1 MGKEVAIKKKGEGK
15 GDARRKKEADILE
28 WFVIFWTQG
37 VQNESSPSAVTEEE
51 RLRAS
56 ERHFLRPLKSNTQKQ
71 LNIMSPTMLP
81 TSSSLLSLGLQ
92 GLTDSKREKGGGFFS
107 GGTGVVPCC

>member
-15 GDARRKKEADILE
+15 GDARRKKEADILKC
-28 WFVIFWTQG
+28 FVIFRTPG

-56 ERHFLRPLKSNTQKQ
+56 ERERHFLRPLKSNTQK
-71 LNIMSPTMLP
+71 NS
-81 TSSSLLSLGLQ
+81 
-92 GLTDSKREKGGGFFS
+92 
-107 GGTGVVPCC
+107 

>member
-56 ERHFLRPLKSNTQKQ
+56 ERHFLRPLKSNTQKTVKYYEPNDTPH
-71 LNIMSPTMLP
+71 L
-81 TSSSLLSLGLQ
+81 LLSSF
-92 GLTDSKREKGGGFFS
+92 TRF
-107 GGTGVVPCC
+107 TGSD

>member
-1 MGKEVAIKKKGEGK
+1 MGKEVAVKKKEEEK

-28 WFVIFWTQG
+28 WFVIFRKQG

-56 ERHFLRPLKSNTQKQ
+56 ERDT
-71 LNIMSPTMLP
+71 LP
-81 TSSSLLSLGLQ
+81 KT
-92 GLTDSKREKGGGFFS
+92 TEVKYTKKR
-107 GGTGVVPCC
+107 